1 MKNEV
6 YFGIAL
12 RIVVIFIVAMLWT
25 YIPDQLR
32 DFFGDKLS
40 TERNGFGFDRDY
52 KWGSRHYWY
61 AWTMFLLFILSV
73 ISAIMQ
79 CAKLIKK
86 HHPDF

>member
-6 YFGIAL
+6 YFGIAI
-12 RIVVIFIVAMLWT
+12 RIIVIFLIGMLWT
-25 YIPDQLR
+25 FVPDQLR

-61 AWTMFLLFILSV
+61 WWMMFLLFMLSV
-73 ISAIMQ
+73 FSAIMQ
-79 CAKLIKK
+79 IVSLIEK
-86 HHPDF
+86 HYPDY